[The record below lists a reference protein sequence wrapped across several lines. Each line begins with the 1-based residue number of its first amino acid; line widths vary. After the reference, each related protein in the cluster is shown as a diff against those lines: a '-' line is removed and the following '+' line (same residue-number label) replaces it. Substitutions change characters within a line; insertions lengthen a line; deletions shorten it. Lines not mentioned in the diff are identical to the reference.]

1 MFLCDDYFSMAIRL
15 FLRSHS
21 HLMGDFS
28 GMTTTAHFLEALS
41 DVCLP
46 LGTSDFNQDTSVH
59 VHHSDMTATE
69 LERNKY
75 SGYKK
80 KKKKVYTPR

>member
-28 GMTTTAHFLEALS
+28 VMTTAHFLEALS

-46 LGTSDFNQDTSVH
+46 LGTSDFNQDTDTSVH

-69 LERNKY
+69 LEHNKY
-75 SGYKK
+75 SG
-80 KKKKVYTPR
+80 